1 MADTPNPVI
10 RRARILLAAQLGYD
24 AAGDVAGLLDEAQL
38 LARPADRIPAPHP
51 VFVRRTG
58 LGAELGLDSLFA
70 ALLGGLATEF
80 AEDPAGVGEEL
91 AAIAAAS
98 GPERDALLET
108 LLDRLGG
115 ATVGLGAT
123 AARTLADRLNSAAGP
138 ALPHQQNRRA
148 A

>member
-1 MADTPNPVI
+1 MADTPNPI
-10 RRARILLAAQLGYD
+10 LRRTAMLLGDILTPEQSAEVLARLDDNRLL
-24 AAGDVAGLLDEAQL
+24 V
-38 LARPADRIPAPHP
+38 RPADRIPAPHP

-58 LGAELGLDSLFA
+58 IGAELGLDSLFA
-70 ALLGGLATEF
+70 ALLGGLASEF
-80 AEDPAGVGEEL
+80 AEDPAGVGAEL
-91 AAIAAAS
+91 AAVAAAS

-138 ALPHQQNRRA
+138 ALPQQQNRRA

>member
-1 MADTPNPVI
+1 MALPNPI
-10 RRARILLAAQLGYD
+10 SRRAVLLLVDELGYPTAHTTVAELD
-24 AAGDVAGLLDEAQL
+24 AAGM

-58 LGAELGLDSLFA
+58 LGAELSLDSLVA
-70 ALLGGLATEF
+70 ALIGGLAAEF

-91 AAIAAAS
+91 TDIAGAS

-108 LLDRLGG
+108 LIDRLGG

-123 AARTLADRLNSAAGP
+123 AARTLADRLNAAAGP
-138 ALPHQQNRRA
+138 AFPHQQNRSA

>member
-1 MADTPNPVI
+1 MALPNPI
-10 RRARILLAAQLGYD
+10 SRRAVLLLVDELGYPTAHKAVAELD
-24 AAGDVAGLLDEAQL
+24 AAGM
-38 LARPADRIPAPHP
+38 LARPADRIAAPHP

-58 LGAELGLDSLFA
+58 LGAELGLNSLFA
-70 ALLGGLATEF
+70 ALFGGLAAEF
-80 AEDPAGVGEEL
+80 AEDPAGVGAEL
-91 AAIAAAS
+91 AAVAAAS

-108 LLDRLGG
+108 LMDRLGG

-138 ALPHQQNRRA
+138 ALPQQQNRRA